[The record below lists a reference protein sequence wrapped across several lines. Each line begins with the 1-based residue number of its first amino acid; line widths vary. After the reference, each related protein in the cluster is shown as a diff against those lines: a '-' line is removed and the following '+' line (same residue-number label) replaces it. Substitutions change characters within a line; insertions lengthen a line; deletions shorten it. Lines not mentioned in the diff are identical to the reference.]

1 MKLHVSQLG
10 LISTQPQEHHLLSSR
25 SWPAI
30 HRMEMRRR
38 NRVVVGSSD
47 ARTRPVSV
55 CWIKL
60 ALKEASH
67 DLTDI
72 ISDIVKVDIL

>member
-1 MKLHVSQLG
+1 M
-10 LISTQPQEHHLLSSR
+10 
-25 SWPAI
+25 
-30 HRMEMRRR
+30 
-38 NRVVVGSSD
+38 VVGSSD

-72 ISDIVKVDIL
+72 ISDIVEVDIL